1 MFNFLIWYICIT
13 IIGLV
18 SFPITYRLF
27 PRLADRG
34 YSLSKIFGLL
44 VWGYI
49 FWLFASLG
57 IISNDIGGLILCFII
72 LIGLSFW
79 VLRSISIEEI
89 QSWLEDNLRLIFSVE
104 ALFLFAFGLWTVVR
118 AANPQILGTE
128 KPMELAFINA
138 ILNSPDFPPH
148 DPWLSGYA
156 ISYYYFGYV
165 ITAMIAKL
173 TVTSGSIA
181 FNLALSLI
189 FGLSAIAAFGILYSL
204 LSKLKSK
211 NQLTSASAKSQNLII
226 SLLAPIF
233 ILLVSNFEGFLEVLH
248 ARGLFWFRDESGQLS
263 ARFWS
268 WLDMKELSL
277 PPSEPLS
284 WIPSRFLWWWRASRV
299 VQDYDLSGSWREVI
313 DEFPFFSY
321 LLGDLHPHVLVMP
334 FALLALGLTL
344 NLFFGGAEGR
354 IRWLGLNLSINAQ
367 SFWVSALII
376 GGLAFLNTW
385 DFPMYLFLFSLAY
398 AVWMVLKE
406 RWVTVVNHDQAI
418 QLQNDISKDQKK
430 FSVISMGRDF
440 LTIAL
445 ALALSGVLL
454 YFPFYIGF
462 SSQAG
467 GILPNLIFSTRGT
480 HLWVMFGSLLLP
492 IFAYLLFLRVRSDY
506 QVYLGRGMLL
516 ALGLVVS
523 LWIISLIF
531 GIGIASI
538 PLLGNIFVSSLGGE
552 NSIGLLAV
560 SLSRRYTGLGWI
572 TLIILLGFTFGYLLN
587 LFRSRSNSTVETGS
601 LSDEKD
607 SIESIASISP
617 VPSAHNFALLLILM
631 GALLVLFT
639 EFFYLRDQFG
649 SRMNT
654 IFKFYYQAWIFWG
667 MAAAFGTSVLL
678 MELKRAWG
686 LVFRIGLIL
695 VLIAA
700 FAYPFFSLLNKT
712 NGFNPIDG
720 YTLDG
725 TAHVARNSQE
735 DLAGIR
741 WLEDAP
747 AGVVIE
753 AVGPQYSEYAR
764 VATISGQPSV
774 LGWAGHESQ
783 WRGGR
788 KEIGT
793 REEDIEL
800 IYRSNNW
807 EDTKSLLEMYNVRYI
822 FIGSLE
828 HRTYRVNESKFE
840 RFLGP
845 PVYKSDQVSIYE
857 VPIDIGLTG
866 IY

>member
-1 MFNFLIWYICIT
+1 MFNFLVWYICIT

-27 PRLADRG
+27 PQLADRG
-34 YSLSKIFGLL
+34 YSLSKILGLL

-57 IISNDIGGLILCFII
+57 IIKNDIGGLILGLTI
-72 LIGLSFW
+72 LIGLSYW
-79 VLRSISIEEI
+79 ILRGISLEEF
-89 QSWLEDNLRLIFSVE
+89 QSWWKDNFRLIVSIE
-104 ALFLFAFGLWTVVR
+104 ALFLFAFGLWTIVR

-165 ITAMIAKL
+165 LTAMIAKL
-173 TVTSGSIA
+173 TATTGSIA
-181 FNLALSLI
+181 FNLALSLT
-189 FGLSAIAAFGILYSL
+189 FALSAIAAFGILYSL
-204 LSKLKSK
+204 LSRLKSSIQS
-211 NQLTSASAKSQNLII
+211 NPESVKSQNII
-226 SLLAPIF
+226 PSLLAPLF

-248 ARGLFWFRDESGQLS
+248 ARGLFWFRDEAGQLS
-263 ARFWS
+263 SRFWS
-268 WLDMKELSL
+268 WLDMKEISI
-277 PPSEPLS
+277 PPPEPFS
-284 WIPSRFLWWWRASRV
+284 WIPSRYLWWWRASRV

-354 IRWLGLNLSINAQ
+354 AGWLGLKLSINSQ
-367 SFWVSALII
+367 SFWASALII
-376 GGLAFLNTW
+376 GSLAFLNTW

-398 AVWMVLKE
+398 AAWKILKDS
-406 RWVTVVNHDQAI
+406 RGIGVDNDQTI
-418 QLQNDISKDQKK
+418 QLQNDISKEQKQY
-430 FSVISMGRDF
+430 SIISMGKDF
-440 LTIAL
+440 LTIAISI
-445 ALALSGVLL
+445 ALSSVLL
-454 YFPFYIGF
+454 YLPFYIGF

-467 GILPNLIFSTRGT
+467 GILPNLIFSTRGA

-492 IFAYLLFLRVRSDY
+492 IFAYLLFLRVGGQYR
-506 QVYLGRGMLL
+506 VFLGRGILL
-516 ALGLVVS
+516 ALGSVVS
-523 LWIISLIF
+523 LWVISLAF
-531 GIGIASI
+531 GLGIASI
-538 PLLGNIFVSSLGGE
+538 PLLGNIFVSSLGGKNGIDLFAE
-552 NSIGLLAV
+552 
-560 SLSRRYTGLGWI
+560 SLSYRFSGLGWV
-572 TLIILLGFTFGYLLN
+572 TLIVLLGIVFGYLFTL
-587 LFRSRSNSTVETGS
+587 LRSKSEIAIETSSSPG
-601 LSDEKD
+601 EED
-607 SIESIASISP
+607 SIQPLTSISSI
-617 VPSAHNFALLLILM
+617 PSSHYFVLLLILI
-631 GALLVLFT
+631 GGLLVLFT

-667 MAAAFGTSVLL
+667 MAAAFGTAVLL
-678 MELKRAWG
+678 IELKRFWG
-686 LVFRIGLIL
+686 VVFRIGLAL
-695 VLIAA
+695 LFIAA
-700 FAYPFFSLLNKT
+700 LTYPFFSLLNKT
-712 NGFNPIDG
+712 NNFSPIDG

-725 TAHVARNSQE
+725 TAHVERNSQE

-741 WLEDAP
+741 WLENAP

-764 VATISGQPSV
+764 VATMSGQPSV
-774 LGWAGHESQ
+774 LGWPGHESQ

-793 REEDIEL
+793 REEDIEV
-800 IYRSNNW
+800 IYRSNSW
-807 EDTKSLLEMYNVRYI
+807 DDTKSLLEMYDVRYI

-828 HRTYRVNESKFE
+828 RRTYRVNETKFE

-857 VPIDIGLTG
+857 VPTELGITG